1 MTSISI
7 PLQQTPKGLSTN
19 NKLKESIDAVVK
31 LIVTTERFSTPADP
45 QFGFVFNNLRFEMFN
60 ENEGV
65 VYDSG
70 DTASMMN
77 FQNIYDKKISGSSK
91 SINTF
96 AAELK
101 LAIEEYEKRL
111 ENIAVSM
118 TYIREER
125 QIYITVKGVLAETK
139 EDYVYNQIIKVWNG

>member
-1 MTSISI
+1 MTSISL
-7 PLQQTPKGLSTN
+7 PLQVGSRGLTREEKLKKSLDASISLILSTPLFN
-19 NKLKESIDAVVK
+19 
-31 LIVTTERFSTPADP
+31 TPADP

-65 VYDSG
+65 IFDSG
-70 DTASMMN
+70 DTDTMN
-77 FQNIYDKKISGSSK
+77 YVQGIYDKKISGSSK

-101 LAIEEYEKRL
+101 TAIMKYEHRL
-111 ENIAVSM
+111 DDISVSM

-125 QIYITVKGVLAETK
+125 KIYITVKGMIASSK
-139 EDYVYNQIIKVWNG
+139 EDYVFNKVIKVWN

>member
-7 PLQQTPKGLSTN
+7 PLQLTPKGLSTN

>member
-7 PLQQTPKGLSTN
+7 PLQLTPKGLATN
-19 NKLKESIDAVVK
+19 DKLKQSIDAVVK

-70 DTASMMN
+70 DTISMMN

-101 LAIEEYEKRL
+101 HAIEEYEKRL

-125 QIYITVKGVLAETK
+125 QIYITVKGVLADTK

>member
-1 MTSISI
+1 MTNISI
-7 PLQQTPKGLSTN
+7 PLQLTPKGLRREER
-19 NKLKESIDAVVK
+19 LKRSIDANMY
-31 LIVTTERFSTPADP
+31 LIITTERFSTPADP

-65 VYDSG
+65 VFDSG
-70 DTASMMN
+70 DTDTMS
-77 FQNIYDKKISGSSK
+77 NIQGAYDKKISGSSK

-101 LAIEEYEKRL
+101 TTITKYENRL
-111 ENIAVSM
+111 EKISVSM

-125 QIYITVKGVLAETK
+125 MIYITVKGFIVSTK
-139 EDYVYNQIIKVWNG
+139 EEYVYDQTIKVWN

>member
-1 MTSISI
+1 MTSIRL
-7 PLQQTPKGLSTN
+7 PLQLTPKGLQREDR
-19 NKLKESIDAVVK
+19 LKSSIDANMY
-31 LIVTTERFSTPADP
+31 LIITTERFSTPADP

-65 VYDSG
+65 VFDSG
-70 DTASMMN
+70 DTDTMS
-77 FQNIYDKKISGSSK
+77 NIQGAYDKKISGSSK

-101 LAIEEYEKRL
+101 TAITKYEERL
-111 ENIAVSM
+111 EKISVSM

-125 QIYITVKGVLAETK
+125 LIYITVKGIIVSTK
-139 EDYVYNQIIKVWNG
+139 EEYVYDQTIKVWN

>member
-7 PLQQTPKGLSTN
+7 PLQLTPKGLSTN

-101 LAIEEYEKRL
+101 LAEE
-111 ENIAVSM
+111 
-118 TYIREER
+118 
-125 QIYITVKGVLAETK
+125 
-139 EDYVYNQIIKVWNG
+139 

>member
-1 MTSISI
+1 M
-7 PLQQTPKGLSTN
+7 L
-19 NKLKESIDAVVK
+19 
-31 LIVTTERFSTPADP
+31 
-45 QFGFVFNNLRFEMFN
+45 LRIEA
-60 ENEGV
+60 
-65 VYDSG
+65 G

>member
-1 MTSISI
+1 MISIRI
-7 PLQQTPKGLSTN
+7 PLQLKQRGLSRFEKQ
-19 NKLKESIDAVVK
+19 KLSIDAVIR
-31 LIVTTERFSTPADP
+31 LIITTERFSSPVDP
-45 QFGFVFNNLRFEMFN
+45 NFGFVFNNLRFEIFN
-60 ENEGV
+60 ETEGV

-70 DTASMMN
+70 DTNTMN
-77 FQNIYDKKISGSSK
+77 NIQNLYDKKISGSSK

-101 LAIEEYEKRL
+101 KAIEEYETRL

-125 QIYITVKGVLAETK
+125 QIYITVKANIVDTK
-139 EDYVYNQIIKVWNG
+139 EEYIYNQTVKVWN

>member
-1 MTSISI
+1 MISIRI
-7 PLQQTPKGLSTN
+7 PLQLKQKGLSRYE
-19 NKLKESIDAVVK
+19 KQKFSVDAVIR
-31 LIVTTERFSTPADP
+31 LIISTERFSCPADP

-70 DTASMMN
+70 ETNSMSN
-77 FQNIYDKKISGSSK
+77 LQNIYDKKISGSSK

-101 LAIEEYEKRL
+101 QMIEEYEKRL

-125 QIYITVKGVLAETK
+125 QIYITVKVNFVDTK
-139 EDYVYNQIIKVWNG
+139 EEYVYNQNIKVWN

>member
-1 MTSISI
+1 MTSISL
-7 PLQQTPKGLSTN
+7 PLRVDSKGLSRED
-19 NKLKESIDAVVK
+19 KLKKSLNTSIS
-31 LIVTTERFSTPADP
+31 LILSTPRFSTPADP
-45 QFGFVFNNLRFEMFN
+45 EFGFVFNNLRFEMFN

-70 DTASMMN
+70 DTDYMDGI
-77 FQNIYDKKISGSSK
+77 QGLYDKKISGSSK

-101 LAIEEYEKRL
+101 EAVVKYEKRL
-111 ENIAVSM
+111 EDITVAM

-125 QIYITVKGVLAETK
+125 LIYITVKGTIVSTK
-139 EDYVYNQIIKVWNG
+139 ESYVFKHIIKVWN

>member
-1 MTSISI
+1 MTSIRL
-7 PLQQTPKGLSTN
+7 PLQLTPKGLQREDR
-19 NKLKESIDAVVK
+19 LKSSIDANMY
-31 LIVTTERFSTPADP
+31 LIITTERFSTPADP

-65 VYDSG
+65 VFDSG
-70 DTASMMN
+70 DTDTMS
-77 FQNIYDKKISGSSK
+77 NIQGAYDKKISGSSK

-101 LAIEEYEKRL
+101 TAITKYEERL
-111 ENIAVSM
+111 EKISVSM

-125 QIYITVKGVLAETK
+125 LIYITVKGVIVSTK
-139 EDYVYNQIIKVWNG
+139 EEYVYDQTIKVWN

>member
-1 MTSISI
+1 MTNISI
-7 PLQQTPKGLSTN
+7 PLQLTAKGLRREDR
-19 NKLKESIDAVVK
+19 LKRSIDANIG
-31 LIVTTERFSTPADP
+31 LIMTTSRFSTPIDP
-45 QFGFVFNNLRFEMFN
+45 QFGFVFNNLRFEIFN

-70 DTASMMN
+70 ETETMAN
-77 FQNIYDKKISGSSK
+77 LQGIYDKKISGSSK

-101 LAIEEYEKRL
+101 NVIGIYEQRL
-111 ENIAVSM
+111 ENVAVSM

-125 QIYITVKGVLAETK
+125 QIYVTVKGTIVETK
-139 EDYVYNQIIKVWNG
+139 EDYAYNQIIRVWN

>member
-1 MTSISI
+1 MTSISL
-7 PLQQTPKGLSTN
+7 PLRVDAKGLSREE
-19 NKLKESIDAVVK
+19 KLKKSLNASIT
-31 LIVTTERFSTPADP
+31 LILSTPRFSTPADP
-45 QFGFVFNNLRFEMFN
+45 EFGFVFNNLRFEMFN

-70 DTASMMN
+70 DTDSMDGI
-77 FQNIYDKKISGSSK
+77 QGIYDKKISGSSK

-101 LAIEEYEKRL
+101 EAVVKYEKRL
-111 ENIAVSM
+111 EDITVSM

-125 QIYITVKGVLAETK
+125 LIYITVKGTIISTK
-139 EDYVYNQIIKVWNG
+139 ENYVFKHVIRVWN

>member
-1 MTSISI
+1 MTNIRI
-7 PLQQTPKGLSTN
+7 PLQLTQKGLSRFE
-19 NKLKESIDAVVK
+19 KLKQSIDAVIQ
-31 LIVTTERFSTPADP
+31 LIISTERFSTPADP
-45 QFGFVFNNLRFEMFN
+45 LFGFVFNNLRFEMFN

-70 DTASMMN
+70 ETDSMSN
-77 FQNIYDKKISGSSK
+77 IQNIYDKKISGSSK

-101 LAIEEYEKRL
+101 NAIEKYETRL
-111 ENIAVSM
+111 ENLAVAM

-125 QIYITVKGVLAETK
+125 RIYITVKGTIVDTK
-139 EDYVYNQIIKVWNG
+139 EDYSYNQTIRVWN

>member
-1 MTSISI
+1 M
-7 PLQQTPKGLSTN
+7 
-19 NKLKESIDAVVK
+19 
-31 LIVTTERFSTPADP
+31 
-45 QFGFVFNNLRFEMFN
+45 FNNLRFEIFN

-70 DTASMMN
+70 DTKTMN
-77 FQNIYDKKISGSSK
+77 YLQGIYDKKISGSSK

-101 LAIEEYEKRL
+101 AAITKYEPRL
-111 ENIAVSM
+111 KDISVSM

-125 QIYITVKGVLAETK
+125 QIYITVKGTTVDSREEYA
-139 EDYVYNQIIKVWNG
+139 YNQTIRVWK

>member
-7 PLQQTPKGLSTN
+7 PLQLTPKGLQRDDG
-19 NKLKESIDAVVK
+19 LKRSIDANMH
-31 LIVTTERFSTPADP
+31 LIITAERFSTPADP

-70 DTASMMN
+70 DTDTMS
-77 FQNIYDKKISGSSK
+77 NIQGAYDKKISGSSK

-101 LAIEEYEKRL
+101 TAISKYEDRL
-111 ENIAVSM
+111 ENISVSM

-125 QIYITVKGVLAETK
+125 LIYITVKGVIISTK
-139 EDYVYNQIIKVWNG
+139 EDYIYDQTIKVWN

>member
-1 MTSISI
+1 MTSIRI
-7 PLQQTPKGLSTN
+7 PLQLTKKGIRVDD
-19 NKLKESIDAVVK
+19 KLKKAIDAVIY
-31 LIVTTERFSTPADP
+31 LIITTERFSTPADP

-70 DTASMMN
+70 DTDSMSN
-77 FQNIYDKKISGSSK
+77 IQNIYDKKISGSSK

-101 LAIEEYEKRL
+101 TAIEKYETRL

-125 QIYITVKGVLAETK
+125 QIYITVKGVIADTK
-139 EDYVYNQIIKVWNG
+139 EEYIYNQTIRVWN

>member
-7 PLQQTPKGLSTN
+7 PLNVGPGGLIREERLKQSIDVSLGLILSTP
-19 NKLKESIDAVVK
+19 
-31 LIVTTERFSTPADP
+31 RFSTPADP

-60 ENEGV
+60 ETEGV

-70 DTASMMN
+70 DTDSMDSL
-77 FQNIYDKKISGSSK
+77 QGVYKKKISGSSK

-101 LAIEEYEKRL
+101 EAVVKYEPRL
-111 ENIAVSM
+111 EDVAVSM

-125 QIYITVKGVLAETK
+125 IIYITVKGVIVSTK
-139 EDYVYNQIIKVWNG
+139 ENYVFKQMYKVWN

>member
-1 MTSISI
+1 MTSIRI
-7 PLQQTPKGLSTN
+7 PLQLTKKGIRVDD
-19 NKLKESIDAVVK
+19 KLKKAIDAVIY
-31 LIVTTERFSTPADP
+31 LIITTERFSTPADP

-70 DTASMMN
+70 DTDSMSN
-77 FQNIYDKKISGSSK
+77 IQNIYGKKISGSSK

-101 LAIEEYEKRL
+101 TAIEKYETRL

-125 QIYITVKGVLAETK
+125 QIYITVKGVIADTK
-139 EDYVYNQIIKVWNG
+139 EEYIYNQTIRVWN

>member
-1 MTSISI
+1 MNISI
-7 PLQQTPKGLSTN
+7 PLQLTAKGLQRDDD
-19 NKLKESIDAVVK
+19 LKRSIDANVY
-31 LIVTTERFSTPADP
+31 LIITTERFSTPADP

-65 VYDSG
+65 VFDSG
-70 DTASMMN
+70 DTDTMS
-77 FQNIYDKKISGSSK
+77 NIQGAYDKKISGSSK

-101 LAIEEYEKRL
+101 TAITKYENRL
-111 ENIAVSM
+111 ERISVSM

-125 QIYITVKGVLAETK
+125 LIYITVKGVIVSTK
-139 EDYVYNQIIKVWNG
+139 EDYIYDQPIKVWN

>member
-1 MTSISI
+1 MNISI
-7 PLQQTPKGLSTN
+7 PLQLTAKGLQRDDD
-19 NKLKESIDAVVK
+19 LKRSIDANVY
-31 LIVTTERFSTPADP
+31 LIITTERFSTPADP

-65 VYDSG
+65 VFDSG
-70 DTASMMN
+70 DTDTMS
-77 FQNIYDKKISGSSK
+77 NIQGAYDKKISGSSK

-101 LAIEEYEKRL
+101 TAITKYENRL
-111 ENIAVSM
+111 EKISVSM

-125 QIYITVKGVLAETK
+125 MIYITVKGIIVSTK
-139 EDYVYNQIIKVWNG
+139 EEYVYDQTIKVWN

>member
-1 MTSISI
+1 MTNISI
-7 PLQQTPKGLSTN
+7 PLQLTPKGLRREER
-19 NKLKESIDAVVK
+19 LKRSIDANMY
-31 LIVTTERFSTPADP
+31 LIITTERFSTPADP

-65 VYDSG
+65 VFDSG
-70 DTASMMN
+70 DTDTMS
-77 FQNIYDKKISGSSK
+77 NIQGAYDKKISGSSK

-101 LAIEEYEKRL
+101 TAITKYEERL
-111 ENIAVSM
+111 EKISVSM

-125 QIYITVKGVLAETK
+125 LIYITVKGIIVSTK
-139 EDYVYNQIIKVWNG
+139 EEYVYDQTIKVWN